1 MGAAAQLGMD
11 SSELFTNEDLDDF
24 ADEKEDSDEKKPK
37 RWTIIVFLLH
47 RFVDRTAD
55 PDPRVSAFFW
65 KLDLDPH

>member
-37 RWTIIVFLLH
+37 R
-47 RFVDRTAD
+47 
-55 PDPRVSAFFW
+55 
-65 KLDLDPH
+65 